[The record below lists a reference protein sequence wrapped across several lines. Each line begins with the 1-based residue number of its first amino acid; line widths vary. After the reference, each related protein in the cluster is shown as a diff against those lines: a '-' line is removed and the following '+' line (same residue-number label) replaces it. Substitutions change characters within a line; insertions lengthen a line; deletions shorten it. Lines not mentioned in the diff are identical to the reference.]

1 MSMTRIK
8 ICGLKRE
15 QDIEY
20 ANRHLPDYAG
30 FVFAPGRRQVD
41 ISRARTLSLMLDN
54 KIKRAGIFVNQSTEE
69 VSGAAIQCGLDVIQ
83 IHGDEPPVYFK
94 ELRQKLKCSGCADRN
109 IAVWKAIRVKGP
121 DCLNQMPL
129 YDADA
134 FVLDS
139 FTDGSYGGAGKTF
152 DWGLAAEAEKY
163 GDIILAGGL
172 TECNVQN
179 AISVTR
185 PFAVDVSSG
194 VETDGR
200 KDEDKIKRFIYS
212 VRSSSY

>member
-1 MSMTRIK
+1 MTRIK

-20 ANRHLPDYAG
+20 ANRHLPDYVG
-30 FVFAPGRRQVD
+30 FVFAASKRRVD
-41 ISRARTLSLMLDN
+41 VSRARILSLMLDN
-54 KIKRAGIFVNQSTEE
+54 KIKRAGIFVNQSTDE
-69 VSGAAIQCGLDVIQ
+69 VAQAAIQCGLDVIQ

-94 ELRQKLKCSGCADRN
+94 ELRQRLKCLGCENRN
-109 IAVWKAIRVKGP
+109 IAVWKAIRVKGA
-121 DCLNQMPL
+121 DCLKQMPL

-139 FTDGSYGGAGKTF
+139 FAEGSYGGAGKTF
-152 DWGLAAEAEKY
+152 DWGLAAEAKKY
-163 GDIILAGGL
+163 GDIVLAGGL
-172 TECNVQN
+172 TESNVQN
-179 AISVTR
+179 AISVVN
-185 PFAVDVSSG
+185 PFAVDISSG
-194 VETDGR
+194 VETDGG